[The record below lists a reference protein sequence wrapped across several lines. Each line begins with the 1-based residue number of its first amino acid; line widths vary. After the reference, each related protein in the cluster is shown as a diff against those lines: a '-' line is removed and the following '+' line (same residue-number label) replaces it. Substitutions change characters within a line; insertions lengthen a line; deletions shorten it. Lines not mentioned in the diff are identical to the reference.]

1 MNSDLKRGTR
11 FCIHGQRAQAFLAQ
25 ASRAGAGLGDLAPWL
40 GWRNAY
46 KETRGKAI
54 MASSALVVFKG
65 MMYRPLERFKDFG
78 QMTLGVGVD
87 IAFKL
92 LECGKE
98 KRSFFCER

>member
-1 MNSDLKRGTR
+1 MGSGLK
-11 FCIHGQRAQAFLAQ
+11 FFLAQ
-25 ASRAGAGLGDLAPWL
+25 ASRAGAGLGDLALWL
-40 GWRNAY
+40 GRCNAY
-46 KETRGKAI
+46 KETRRKAI

-78 QMTLGVGVD
+78 QMTFGVGVD

>member
-1 MNSDLKRGTR
+1 MRSIET
-11 FCIHGQRAQAFLAQ
+11 HFL
-25 ASRAGAGLGDLAPWL
+25 S
-40 GWRNAY
+40 Y
-46 KETRGKAI
+46 KP
-54 MASSALVVFKG
+54 G

-78 QMTLGVGVD
+78 QMTLCVDVD